1 MSSVSLKSIEK
12 SYGPNLIVK
21 GIDLDVGESEFVVL
35 VGPSGCGKSTTLRMI
50 AGLEEISAGKLE
62 INQKECTF
70 APPSE
75 RGVAMVFQDYAL
87 YPHMSVFENM
97 AFGLRLKKLSEDE
110 IQKRVGKA
118 ADILGLGPVLE
129 RKPAA
134 LSGGQRQ
141 RVAMGRAFVKQ
152 TGVYL
157 FDEPL
162 SNLDAKLR
170 AKMRLEMKKFHRE
183 AGGSIIYVTH
193 DQLEAMT
200 LADRIVVMNAGKI
213 EQVGAPLEVFDCPKT
228 QFVASFIGS
237 PQMNFLSGKIVFSGQ
252 TPSFECAVSKMRF
265 ELPNGKF
272 TKLENNQRVIL
283 GLRPS
288 DLYISVDD
296 HYPNWQMKAQVEFVE
311 LLGKNAYITFEAAGV
326 SLVGEVMGRD
336 IPSIGST
343 KNLTLNLN
351 HAHLFDA
358 DTKFNLLFNA

>member
-1 MSSVSLKSIEK
+1 MASVSLSKIEK
-12 SYGPNLIVK
+12 SYGQALIVK
-21 GIDLDVGESEFVVL
+21 GIDLEVGENEFVVL

-50 AGLEEISAGKLE
+50 AGLEEISAGSLV
-62 INQKECTF
+62 IDSKECTF
-70 APPSE
+70 APASE

-87 YPHMSVFENM
+87 YPYMSVFENM
-97 AFGLRLKKLSEDE
+97 AFGLRLKKFSEEE
-110 IQKRVGKA
+110 INSRVGKA
-118 ADILGLGPVLE
+118 ATILGLTPVLE

-213 EQVGAPLEVFDCPKT
+213 EQVGSPLEVFDCPKT

-237 PQMNFLSGKIVFSGQ
+237 PQMNFLEGKIETQKGAQNFVCETSQ
-252 TPSFECAVSKMRF
+252 MSFV
-265 ELPNGKF
+265 LPPGKF
-272 TKLENNQRVIL
+272 SNVHDGHQVIL

-296 HYPNWQMKAQVEFVE
+296 HHPDWQMKAKVEFVE
-311 LLGKNAYITFEAAGV
+311 LLGKNAYITFEAEGI

-336 IPSIGST
+336 IPAIGAT
-343 KNLTLNLN
+343 KSLTLNLD
-351 HAHLFDA
+351 HAYLFDRES
-358 DTKFNLLFNA
+358 KLNLIRP

>member
-1 MSSVSLKSIEK
+1 MASVSLKKIEK
-12 SYGPNLIVK
+12 SYGENLIVK
-21 GIDLDVGESEFVVL
+21 GIDLEVGESEFVVL

-50 AGLEEISAGKLE
+50 AGLEEISAGSLI
-62 INQKECTF
+62 INERDCTF
-70 APPSE
+70 VSASE

-87 YPHMSVFENM
+87 YPHMSVFENI
-97 AFGLRLKKLSEDE
+97 AFGLRLKKFSEDE
-110 IQKRVGKA
+110 INARVGKA
-118 ADILGLGPVLE
+118 ATILGLTPVLE

-200 LADRIVVMNAGKI
+200 LADRIVVMNGGQI
-213 EQVGAPLEVFDCPKT
+213 EQVGSPLEVFDCPKT

-237 PQMNFLSGKIVFSGQ
+237 PQMNFLSGKIVTSSGRFQ
-252 TPSFECAVSKMRF
+252 FECEQSKMRF
-265 ELPNGKF
+265 DLPEGKF
-272 TKLENNQRVIL
+272 PNLIADQEVTL

-296 HYPNWQMKAQVEFVE
+296 HFPNWQMKAQVEFVE
-311 LLGKNAYITFEAAGV
+311 LLGKNAYITFEAEGV

-336 IPSIGST
+336 IPAIGSA

-358 DTKFNLLFNA
+358 KTKRNLIWS